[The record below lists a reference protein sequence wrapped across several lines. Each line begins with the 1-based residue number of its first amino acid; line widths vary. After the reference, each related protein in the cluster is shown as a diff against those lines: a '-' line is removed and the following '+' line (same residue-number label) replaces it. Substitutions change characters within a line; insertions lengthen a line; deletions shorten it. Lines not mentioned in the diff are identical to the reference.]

1 MISELPDGKT
11 VTMYDR
17 GYPLGFTGSADR
29 PGSVE
34 GTPYLY
40 NHLRFVVKFHKEDS
54 FVGARVVGFEVP
66 AAGATVGQ
74 HHNMPPATQR
84 GALAPV
90 ASP

>member
-1 MISELPDGKT
+1 M
-11 VTMYDR
+11 
-17 GYPLGFTGSADR
+17 GFEAYEEHAPTCTAPYLQPR
-29 PGSVE
+29 PAGAGSVE

-66 AAGATVGQ
+66 TAGATVGQ
-74 HHNMPPATQR
+74 GHNMPPATQR